1 MSLRGA
7 VHVSY
12 RTIVLSSFGK
22 KLRTSHSHN
31 MYPFLAASFTKHG
44 FLALTMFVCFQYQ
57 FVADYTICFAVL
69 ASFSLL
75 LGVTLRSSFRSDM
88 IPSAWQSRMLYSTPV
103 VSTLTCKITRQMHT
117 CGGGWGYNLSLWG
130 DLLSLYNCASL
141 QVFVCTKTFQTT
153 KWVDTHL
160 QALGHMRPQG
170 WLSKISVGGKSS
182 YNYK

>member
-69 ASFSLL
+69 ATFSLL
-75 LGVTLRSSFRSDM
+75 LGETLRSSFLPGM
-88 IPSAWQSRMLYSTPV
+88 IPWQSRMLNSTPV
-103 VSTLTCKITRQMHT
+103 VQYIEKITTQMHT
-117 CGGGWGYNLSLWG
+117 CRGGWGYSLHYEG
-130 DLLSLYNCASL
+130 TSLASTTAL
-141 QVFVCTKTFQTT
+141 YRFSYAQKKT
-153 KWVDTHL
+153 V
-160 QALGHMRPQG
+160 
-170 WLSKISVGGKSS
+170 
-182 YNYK
+182 